1 MLVPQHLIAYHHV
14 TAGTLLLRVEGVAP
28 VMAEAGDIVLLPRND
43 PHRLGSGLNVRPVNA
58 ENLIQPAPTGGLARI
73 VHGGGGERTH
83 ILCGFLGANTPSS
96 PILGIMPSVLK
107 LGVEQGASGSWIESS
122 FRFAAHQLAAG
133 QVESPAVLAKLAELL
148 FMEAVRR
155 YVASIPSGQ
164 GGWLAGLGDPS
175 SDGRSPCCTVA

>member
-1 MLVPQHLIAYHHV
+1 MDALTDILRTMSLTGGIFLEAEFTAPWCIDAQVTPEDCNPFMPAPQHLIAYHYV

-83 ILCGFLGANTPSS
+83 ILCGFLGA
-96 PILGIMPSVLK
+96 I
-107 LGVEQGASGSWIESS
+107 A
-122 FRFAAHQLAAG
+122 QLAHSRHHA
-133 QVESPAVLAKLAELL
+133 
-148 FMEAVRR
+148 
-155 YVASIPSGQ
+155 
-164 GGWLAGLGDPS
+164 
-175 SDGRSPCCTVA
+175 